1 MQRYGKQLPISTH
14 IDQLLSIKPIVNL
27 YDVKNFKESLDK
39 IESNVRKLK
48 TLNVDPEYY
57 GPVLTSIIMFKL
69 PNQIRLLISRAMRL
83 NRKRDV

>member
-1 MQRYGKQLPISTH
+1 MQSYGKQLPISTH

-48 TLNVDPEYY
+48 TLNVDPE
-57 GPVLTSIIMFKL
+57 
-69 PNQIRLLISRAMRL
+69 
-83 NRKRDV
+83 